1 MKNTINKIKHGAAL
15 IFDDASYEKLCK
27 YISNNQINDA
37 RLMIDNEVKSYEA
50 TPNLYHFELT
60 IASRMSD
67 LLIDLITREID
78 DERRREQIKSSTE

>member
-1 MKNTINKIKHGAAL
+1 L
-15 IFDDASYEKLCK
+15 

-78 DERRREQIKSSTE
+78 DEGRESKLNH

>member
-78 DERRREQIKSSTE
+78 DERRREQVKSSTE

>member
-78 DERRREQIKSSTE
+78 DERRGEQIKSSTE